1 MGKIR
6 FWTKKAKND
15 YCSYYLKDKSM
26 MEELGVE
33 NNSRIED
40 EINNYEFSLLID
52 TLGFYED
59 LMRKYHITSQ
69 ELLEA
74 TLCGLNGK
82 NILEKDKVIEEL
94 TEANKQLKN
103 EVKSLESG
111 LELLLKKYK
120 EIGVEISMH
129 TEITPS
135 FDSTTT
141 HFVDCITIPQQRLQI
156 PRMTTPRNAWQS
168 SIGE

>member
-1 MGKIR
+1 MSKIR
-6 FWTKKAKND
+6 FWTKKANND
-15 YCSYYLKDKSM
+15 YCSHYLKDKSM

-33 NNSRIED
+33 HNSRIED

-59 LMRKYHITSQ
+59 LMRKYKISSQ

-74 TLCGLNGK
+74 TLCGLNGM
-82 NILEKDKVIEEL
+82 NILEKDEEIKAL

-111 LELLLKKYK
+111 LELLLKKY
-120 EIGVEISMH
+120 EELGIEISRH
-129 TEITPS
+129 
-135 FDSTTT
+135 TTT
-141 HFVDCITIPQQRLQI
+141 KYAANKPIEQAVDYITIPQQKLAI
-156 PRMTTPRNAWQS
+156 PRMTTLRWQ
-168 SIGE
+168 E

>member
-1 MGKIR
+1 MGKIK
-6 FWTKKAKND
+6 FWTKKANND
-15 YCSYYLKDKSM
+15 YCSHYLKDKSM

-33 NNSRIED
+33 HNSRIED

-59 LMRKYHITSQ
+59 LMRKYHISSE

-82 NILEKDKVIEEL
+82 NILEKDKVIKEL

-103 EVKSLESG
+103 EIKSLESG
-111 LELLLKKYK
+111 LELLLKKYE
-120 EIGVEISMH
+120 EIGIEISKH
-129 TEITPS
+129 T
-135 FDSTTT
+135 STEYS
-141 HFVDCITIPQQRLQI
+141 VDKPLTLAVDYITIPHQRLAI
-156 PRMTTPRNAWQS
+156 PRTPIPHKW
-168 SIGE
+168 E

>member
-1 MGKIR
+1 MGKIK
-6 FWTKKAKND
+6 FWTKKANSD
-15 YCSYYLKDKSM
+15 YCSHYLKDKSM

-33 NNSRIED
+33 HNSRIED

-111 LELLLKKYK
+111 LELLLKKYE
-120 EIGVEISMH
+120 EIGVEISLH
-129 TEITPS
+129 TAIVPS
-135 FDSTTT
+135 LDSTIT
-141 HFVDCITIPQQRLQI
+141 HHIDYVTIPQQKLAI
-156 PRMTTPRNAWQS
+156 PRMSVPRR
-168 SIGE
+168 

>member
-1 MGKIR
+1 MSKIR
-6 FWTKKAKND
+6 FWTKKANND
-15 YCSYYLKDKSM
+15 YCSHYLKDKSM

-33 NNSRIED
+33 HNNRIED

-59 LMRKYHITSQ
+59 LMRKYKISSQ

-74 TLCGLNGK
+74 TLCGLNGM
-82 NILEKDKVIEEL
+82 NILEKDEEIKAL

-111 LELLLKKYK
+111 IELLLKKY
-120 EIGVEISMH
+120 EELGIEISKH
-129 TEITPS
+129 TSLEPSLDSPITHCI
-135 FDSTTT
+135 DY
-141 HFVDCITIPQQRLQI
+141 ITIPQQRLAI
-156 PRMTTPRNAWQS
+156 PRMAIAHAFQDN
-168 SIGE
+168 E